1 MKNFYFLII
10 LLFPLLIESQ
20 DSFSELDKSQMESS
34 ILYDRA
40 VKVANLLDHSSK
52 INATYFRQAISELGQ
67 ADYDSNFNAHLNFKS
82 IEDDRIPPMKGR
94 VRATCHIMAMCCKP
108 DTDSDG
114 NDITH
119 CMLVTNVDINGLV
132 PKWIVN
138 ASGR

>member
-1 MKNFYFLII
+1 MKNLYFLII

-67 ADYDSNFNAHLNFKS
+67 ADYDSNFNAHLDFKS
-82 IEDDRIPPMKGR
+82 IEDEAFRNNIIPIGIILFLK
-94 VRATCHIMAMCCKP
+94 
-108 DTDSDG
+108 
-114 NDITH
+114 
-119 CMLVTNVDINGLV
+119 
-132 PKWIVN
+132 
-138 ASGR
+138 ASSSIDLKSRCALKFES